1 MKIWWNWNISI
12 LFEKVVD
19 IQTTLNTNQTLSSVP
34 IALFVLFPDSVG
46 ENNVRRLL
54 NVKAILQLLP

>member
-19 IQTTLNTNQTLSSVP
+19 IQTTLNTNQTLSSVS